1 MKLFSKKIT
10 NILLI
15 TILVAFIEI
24 VGVGAS
30 CKDYDNESD
39 CKRSND
45 YACVWNKHELRS
57 YCNTDNLTYV
67 KCGDA
72 YDIPSQAPAL
82 ISFAVNL
89 LKIATPIVLIIV
101 GIITLVKAVAATKED
116 EIKKAQ
122 NSLIKKVIASVMVF
136 FVVSVVQFVILRV
149 ADKTEHGSISSCMSC
164 FLNNE
169 CSKNI
174 YYKTAIGSKYKCT
187 YLKDNTSFNCK

>member
-1 MKLFSKKIT
+1 MKLFSNKIT
-10 NILLI
+10 NLLLI
-15 TILVAFIEI
+15 TILVAFIGI
-24 VGVGAS
+24 VSVNAS
-30 CKDYDNESD
+30 CKDYKDKDE
-39 CKRSND
+39 CITSND
-45 YACVWNKHELRS
+45 YSCVWNEHELRN

-72 YDIPSQAPAL
+72 YDIPSQVPAL

-89 LKIATPIVLIIV
+89 LKIATPIILIIV
-101 GIITLVKAVAATKED
+101 GIIILVKAVAATKED

-122 NSLIKKVIASVMVF
+122 NSLIKKVIASVMIF
-136 FVVSVVQFVILRV
+136 FVVSIVQFVILRV

-174 YYKTAIGSKYKCT
+174 YYKTATGSKYKCT
-187 YLKDNTSFNCK
+187 YLKDNTSFDCK